1 MPMFPTE
8 GRPKRLVG
16 RLLVGRPRLFISI
29 IVAVVAYVVEPSTVL
44 PVTRALIAWNIGTWL
59 YIALHM
65 FMMATSDEKTIR
77 WRAGITDDGQFVILT
92 LAAVAAM
99 ASVVAI
105 VAQLSITKDLK
116 GLDKGLHLGLAGLTI
131 LSAWVFIH
139 LTFAIHYAHQFFDEH
154 KVQDGEKPTLHGGL
168 KFPDTSDP
176 DYWDFLYF
184 SFIIGVASQTA
195 DVEITSKVMRRASL
209 AHSILSFFFNSAI
222 LALTIN
228 IAAGLI

>member
-1 MPMFPTE
+1 MAIFPRQ
-8 GRPKRLVG
+8 GRPDRLLG
-16 RLLVGRPRLFISI
+16 RLLIGRPRLFVSILVTI
-29 IVAVVAYVVEPSTVL
+29 IVYAVTPSSVL

-59 YIALHM
+59 YIALYLV
-65 FMMATSDEKTIR
+65 MMATSDDKTIR
-77 WRAGITDDGQFVILT
+77 WRANITDEGQFVILA

-99 ASVVAI
+99 ASIVAI
-105 VAQLSITKDLK
+105 VAQLSITKDMK

-131 LSAWVFIH
+131 VSAWVFIH

-154 KVQDGEKPTLHGGL
+154 KTQDGEKATLHGGL
-168 KFPDTSDP
+168 NFPDTSEP

-195 DVEITSKVMRRASL
+195 DVSITSKTIRRTSL
-209 AHSILSFFFNSAI
+209 AHSVLAFFFNSAI